1 MSNRPRYPPYLINR
15 VLTRGMTI
23 YPSKAFVFRSG
34 IITCPVPLEQ
44 GLAALRAL
52 GGVAAYAINIRPK
65 EGYHGH
71 VVG

>member
-1 MSNRPRYPPYLINR
+1 MSNREAYPKHLINR
-15 VLTRGMTI
+15 VLTRGMTLF
-23 YPSKAFVFRSG
+23 PSKAFVFRSG
-34 IITCPVPLEQ
+34 IITCPVPPEQ
-44 GLAALRAL
+44 GLAALKAL